1 MNLMD
6 KNYSK
11 SPKYYSNIPLIYLF
25 IYKRL
30 RENFKFNQ
38 QITYKYLIYR
48 INLVVN
54 GIPRKYHDIIIK
66 ELIDY
71 GLINKLN
78 ESKRSPLYELN
89 SENHEKLIKELEDI
103 EQSGLRYKIL
113 KDKYEKVLKEI
124 EGKERTSQKYNILK
138 CDYEKFLR
146 KLELKKL
153 DESHYW

>member
-1 MNLMD
+1 MNLMGD
-6 KNYSK
+6 KNHT
-11 SPKYYSNIPLIYLF
+11 NIPLIYLF

-66 ELIDY
+66 ELMDY

-89 SENHEKLIKELEDI
+89 SENYEILLKELETI
-103 EQSGLRYKIL
+103 EQSGLRFKIL

-124 EGKERTSQKYNILK
+124 ETKERTSQKYKILK

-146 KLELKKL
+146 QLELKKL

>member
-1 MNLMD
+1 MNPMVD
-6 KNYSK
+6 KNGSDV
-11 SPKYYSNIPLIYLF
+11 PLIYLF

-38 QITYKYLIYR
+38 RITYKYLIYR

-78 ESKRSPLYELN
+78 ESKRLPLYELN
-89 SENHEKLIKELEDI
+89 SKNYEQLLKELETI

-124 EGKERTSQKYNILK
+124 ETKERTSQKYKILK

-153 DESHYW
+153 EESHYW

>member
-1 MNLMD
+1 MNQMVD
-6 KNYSK
+6 RD
-11 SPKYYSNIPLIYLF
+11 YSNIPLIYLF
-25 IYKRL
+25 VYKRL
-30 RENFKFNQ
+30 RENFKFKQ
-38 QITYKYLIYR
+38 RITYKHLIYR

-66 ELIDY
+66 ELFNY

-89 SENHEKLIKELEDI
+89 SKNYEKLIKELETI
-103 EQSGLRYKIL
+103 EQSGLRFKIL

-124 EGKERTSQKYNILK
+124 ETKERTSQKYKILK
-138 CDYEKFLR
+138 CDYEKFLK

-153 DESHYW
+153 EESHYW